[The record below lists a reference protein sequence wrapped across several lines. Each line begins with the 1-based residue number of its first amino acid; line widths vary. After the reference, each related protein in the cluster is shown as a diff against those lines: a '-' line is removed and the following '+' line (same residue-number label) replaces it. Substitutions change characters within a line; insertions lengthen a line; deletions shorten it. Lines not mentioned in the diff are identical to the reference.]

1 MSAIPQAARK
11 RGRPV
16 KGESATLRDELILK
30 SAKLFRTQGYER
42 TTVRDIAAAAGV
54 QAGSWFYYF
63 KTKQDILVAVMEQG
77 MSNALARIEA
87 LDVEHLPARDAFR
100 ALVHTHLHTLVSPGH
115 DFIPVLLYEWKS
127 LDEAMQAKVLKLKD
141 RYEAVWDGVIER
153 LQAAGEWPA
162 PTPIDRLLMFGALN
176 WVAQWYKPDGALGL
190 DALAEHAVRFL
201 LRTAET
207 PAAAPAGTAKRRRG
221 VKAS

>member
-1 MSAIPQAARK
+1 MSAIPQATRK

-87 LDVEHLPARDAFR
+87 LDVENLPARDAHVFARNLVRGEARR
-100 ALVHTHLHTLVSPGH
+100 AERAQRVGVDRAFAIRRAVGAARSAQH
-115 DFIPVLLYEWKS
+115 DVRDHRLAPLRMRAADHGRL
-127 LDEAMQAKVLKLKD
+127 
-141 RYEAVWDGVIER
+141 RDGR
-153 LQAAGEWPA
+153 
-162 PTPIDRLLMFGALN
+162 MFG
-176 WVAQWYKPDGALGL
+176 QHIL
-190 DALAEHAVRFL
+190 DFLRIHA
-201 LRTAET
+201 
-207 PAAAPAGTAKRRRG
+207 RRRSPLP
-221 VKAS
+221 ARRPHPC